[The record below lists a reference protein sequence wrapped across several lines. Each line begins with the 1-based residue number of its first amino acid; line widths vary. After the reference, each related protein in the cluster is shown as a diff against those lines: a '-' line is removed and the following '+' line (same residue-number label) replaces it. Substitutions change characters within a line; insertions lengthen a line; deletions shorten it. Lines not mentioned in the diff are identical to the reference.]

1 MQKPQKLSKL
11 EEVFRKKKEHNHKY
25 KDKINE
31 ATLAY
36 QNFATEVK
44 NQIASHDENYSKLTT
59 QLSKHREVNQRES
72 TGARRSS
79 GYLKMTLAC

>member
-44 NQIASHDENYSKLTT
+44 TKLPVMMKITVNLPHSCQNTEKLTKGKVPGPDVPVGT
-59 QLSKHREVNQRES
+59 
-72 TGARRSS
+72 
-79 GYLKMTLAC
+79 